1 MPAKR
6 SSPSET
12 AQTTDAEIRHLCTY
26 ITDNG
31 TIAAYFG
38 INRSRVERVR
48 GGMRQSYDRTFRRS
62 RNTGHHRAGQ
72 ETAGSTVHLERALIA
87 ASSRA
92 HYEAIVVM
100 LQNEALRNGES
111 YDDALVRHVHGIDPA
126 KVRALY
132 ARPA

>member
-6 SSPSET
+6 STPSET

-62 RNTGHHRAGQ
+62 RHCGDQRRAGD
-72 ETAGSTVHLERALIA
+72 EPAGSTVHQERAMVA
-87 ASSRA
+87 ASTQA
-92 HYEAIVVM
+92 LYEALARTINAHALRHGLTMV
-100 LQNEALRNGES
+100 EALDWAMNGKRPMR
-111 YDDALVRHVHGIDPA
+111 DAG
-126 KVRALY
+126 
-132 ARPA
+132 